1 VEERSEPAGWRVS
14 VERAGGVRGRGRTKS
29 RDLGVSSGLGWMSRI
44 ETARTLGHSLVGA
57 LGKDERRERDLA
69 LDGLEAREGRP
80 GDYVS

>member
-1 VEERSEPAGWRVS
+1 
-14 VERAGGVRGRGRTKS
+14 
-29 RDLGVSSGLGWMSRI
+29 MSRI

>member
-1 VEERSEPAGWRVS
+1 
-14 VERAGGVRGRGRTKS
+14 
-29 RDLGVSSGLGWMSRI
+29 MSRI

-80 GDYVS
+80 ARLRLLRERVTGDGLDRERGKRLREGSG